1 MGASKTVVICG
12 LVLMAAGCIGR
23 AHAEA
28 EPEWV
33 AAMKAVHAKGTAQKG
48 SVSQIGDS
56 ITYTK
61 AFLAFLAWNKP
72 EGFAAVN
79 GRVNGK
85 LLNDRKGPEHSN
97 YSGWTAGEGLSKIKG
112 VLANEKPEIAVI
124 MYGTNEVTKGVGV
137 EQWQKNMGAI
147 IDACLEA
154 GCVPILS
161 TIPPYPGKDDK
172 AQALNAAA
180 KKLATEKKIPLVD
193 YYAAILERQPGTA
206 WDGTLLGKGDVHPT
220 GGENHV
226 FTEDN
231 LKKCGYALRN
241 YVTLKAM
248 NEVIEK
254 CFSK

>member
-1 MGASKTVVICG
+1 MRATAA
-12 LVLMAAGCIGR
+12 VLGGMVLAA
-23 AHAEA
+23 ALAAPVHAEA

-56 ITYTK
+56 ITFTK

-72 EGFAAVN
+72 EAFPAVN
-79 GRVNGK
+79 ARVNGK

-112 VLANEKPEIAVI
+112 VLANEKPEIAVV
-124 MYGTNEVTKGVGV
+124 MYGTNEVTKGVSV
-137 EQWQKNMGAI
+137 EQWQKNMTAI

-154 GCVPILS
+154 GCVPIVS
-161 TIPPYPGKDDK
+161 TIPPYPGKDEK
-172 AQALNAAA
+172 AQALNAAL
-180 KKLATEKKIPLVD
+180 KKLAADKKIPLVD
-193 YYAAILERQPGTA
+193 FYAAVLERQPGTA

-226 FTEDN
+226 FTDEN

-248 NEVIEK
+248 NDVIEK
-254 CFSK
+254 CFEK